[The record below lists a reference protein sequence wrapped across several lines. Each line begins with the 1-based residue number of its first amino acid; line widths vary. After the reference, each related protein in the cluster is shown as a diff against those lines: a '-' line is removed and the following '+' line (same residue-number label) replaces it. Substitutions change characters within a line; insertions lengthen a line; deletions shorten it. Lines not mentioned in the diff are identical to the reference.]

1 LRATLCERS
10 REGEETGMTVGRWVG
25 IGLVVIALVI
35 VLVQT
40 DVTKRVADVFRSDSG
55 PDESSVSLRRPLTV
69 CVIRGGRYYH
79 RCDCKEVEGKA
90 KVFRP
95 LRSARELYEPC
106 PQCNPPK

>member
-1 LRATLCERS
+1 
-10 REGEETGMTVGRWVG
+10 MTAGRCVG

-35 VLVQT
+35 IVVQT
-40 DVTKRVADVFRSDSG
+40 GVTKRVADLFRSESG
-55 PDESSVSLRRPLTV
+55 REESSVSLREPLTV

-79 RCDCKEVEGKA
+79 RSDCKELEGKA

-106 PQCNPPK
+106 PKCNPPK